1 MEIMSMGYSE
11 NRARRALMESGNDI
25 ENALNWIFSCMD
37 DDSLDGPIVQVKK

>member
-1 MEIMSMGYSE
+1 
-11 NRARRALMESGNDI
+11 MESGNDI